1 MYKLS
6 IHSPTGNLILSGNPN
21 YHITHISGL
30 TPVRAT
36 INSSAIAGGDGAAF
50 NSASAGTRNIVMT
63 ILPNHPVA
71 ANRQMLYRVMPVK
84 SPVTV
89 RFSAEGRDVQIDGYV
104 EYIDGDLF
112 ANRQALQV
120 SIICMQPYFKS
131 AQEIVDTL
139 SSIIDMF
146 EFPFSIEEEGIP
158 FSELSLDARIIVT
171 NGGETPCGAVFHISA
186 MGAVENPVIYNADDT
201 TRYALNVSMQTGD
214 EIIIDT
220 RRGSKSAVLI
230 RQGKR
235 TNIINNR
242 ASDITWFQ
250 LPVGDSTFTY
260 SAESGVGNMALVI
273 EHNDMFGGV

>member
-1 MYKLS
+1 MYTLS
-6 IHSPTGNLILSGNPN
+6 VHSSIGSLILSNNNN
-21 YHITHISGL
+21 YHITRINGL
-30 TPVRAT
+30 TPAKAT

-50 NSASAGTRNIVMT
+50 NSASIGTRNIVIT
-63 ILPNHPVA
+63 VQPNHPVA
-71 ANRQMLYRVMPVK
+71 ANRQAIYRVLPVK
-84 SPVTV
+84 GAVTI

-112 ANRQALQV
+112 SNRQALQI

-139 SSIIDMF
+139 SSIISMF
-146 EFPFSIEEEGIP
+146 EFPFAIEAEGLP
-158 FSELSLDARIIVT
+158 FSELSLDSRVIVT
-171 NGGETPCGAVFHISA
+171 NAGEAPCGAVFRIA
-186 MGAVENPVIYNADDT
+186 ALGVVENPVIYNADDT

-230 RQGKR
+230 RQGVR

-250 LPVGDSTFTY
+250 LPVGDNTFTY
-260 SAESGVGNMALVI
+260 SAEYGVENMALSI
-273 EHNDMFGGV
+273 EHNDLYGGV

>member
-1 MYKLS
+1 MYTLS
-6 IHSPTGNLILSGNPN
+6 VHSSIGSLILSDNQN
-21 YHITHISGL
+21 YHITRIDGL
-30 TPVRAT
+30 TPARAT

-50 NSASAGTRNIVMT
+50 NSASIGTRNIVIT
-63 ILPNHPVA
+63 VLPNHPVA
-71 ANRQMLYRVMPVK
+71 ANRQAIYRVLPIK
-84 SPVTV
+84 GAVTI

-104 EYIDGDLF
+104 EYIDADLF
-112 ANRQALQV
+112 SIRQALQI

-139 SSIIDMF
+139 SSIISMF
-146 EFPFSIEEEGIP
+146 EFPFAIEAEGVP
-158 FSELSLDARIIVT
+158 FSELSLDSRVIVT
-171 NGGETPCGAVFHISA
+171 NAGETPCGAVFRIA
-186 MGAVENPVIYNADDT
+186 ALGVVENPVIYNADDT

-230 RQGKR
+230 RQGVR

-250 LPVGDSTFTY
+250 LPVGDNTFTY
-260 SAESGVGNMALVI
+260 SAQYGVENMALSI
-273 EHNDMFGGV
+273 EHNDLYGGV